1 MVSSFRGIFMAPNR
15 TNERKPAMQLP
26 KLDVD
31 VKLKMLVLKVT
42 VGALTSLVI
51 GMIVKEEIKVL
62 DDAEE
67 QMLEKKRQKTAQ
79 QQETES

>member
-1 MVSSFRGIFMAPNR
+1 
-15 TNERKPAMQLP
+15 MQTP
-26 KLDVD
+26 KLNID
-31 VKLKMLVLKVT
+31 VKVKMLILKCT

-67 QMLEKKRQKTAQ
+67 KLIERSRQKNE
-79 QQETES
+79 ETQTSE

>member
-1 MVSSFRGIFMAPNR
+1 MKI
-15 TNERKPAMQLP
+15 KPINA
-26 KLDVD
+26 D
-31 VKLKMLVLKVT
+31 VKLKMLILKLT

-67 QMLEKKRQKTAQ
+67 KLIERKQQKQNDA
-79 QQETES
+79 ESES